1 MRSPDGGNQ
10 VSGSP
15 EPAPHA
21 AGERVLSFPRGRAD
35 LDEEERVRVT
45 DHLAKA
51 SGPLISFEIIPP
63 LRGGNVRS
71 LLALIDDLV
80 VFRPPFIDI
89 TSHAAE
95 VVYEET
101 PQGIQKRIKRKRP
114 GTLGVCAL
122 IQNKYDVDAVPHVL
136 CHGFTREETEDFLIE
151 LRYLGIDNVLA
162 VRGDES
168 GYRKPLREGRSANR
182 FASDLVAQ
190 IVAMNRGR
198 YLADDLLD
206 AHPSDF
212 CIGVGGYP
220 EKHFEAPNLHTDV
233 RYLKAK
239 VEAGAEYI
247 VTQMFFDNRHY
258 FRFVDLCRQEGIT
271 VPIVPG
277 IKVLSSRAQL
287 TSIPRNFFVEIP
299 SELADEVAAARD
311 EQVLDVGVEWA
322 VRQSQ
327 ELLER
332 GVPSLHYYVMQ
343 SATAVK
349 GVMAKLL
356 R

>member
-1 MRSPDGGNQ
+1 M
-10 VSGSP
+10 
-15 EPAPHA
+15 
-21 AGERVLSFPRGRAD
+21 
-35 LDEEERVRVT
+35 RVT